1 MQCPHC
7 RSEVEVKAHSFALGE
22 DPDGTW
28 QVSSARCPAC
38 DRLVVDLCLKDVC
51 TYPAW
56 PAGTTR
62 ARPSAEVPAALAG
75 EFLTASQVI
84 VYSPEASAA
93 ISRRLLQRVLDEQ
106 AGVGGGGLADQIRRA
121 LLSPALPPYV
131 KEALQTYVD
140 LAKIGLGNDKN
151 LHPEALAPAEP
162 GEAEWLLDVHEL
174 LFELFFVQP
183 ARLRRKRD
191 ALEET
196 IGRHANEEPEAADV
210 VASPDTQPAEP
221 PATDAGGPLE
231 DEAKED
237 A

>member
-1 MQCPHC
+1 M
-7 RSEVEVKAHSFALGE
+7 
-22 DPDGTW
+22 T
-28 QVSSARCPAC
+28 
-38 DRLVVDLCLKDVC
+38 
-51 TYPAW
+51 
-56 PAGTTR
+56 
-62 ARPSAEVPAALAG
+62 
-75 EFLTASQVI
+75 
-84 VYSPEASAA
+84 
-93 ISRRLLQRVLDEQ
+93 RVLSTD
-106 AGVGGGGLADQIRRA
+106 AARSAVTSMASIINGGLADQIRRA

-221 PATDAGGPLE
+221 PATDASGPLE